1 MYVSLSLYIYIYIL
15 ALLLY
20 ACREDHI
27 LQRTHSIEDTFY
39 REHIL
44 ERTHSIENTFYREHI
59 LERTHSIEH
68 KYLELVLLLRAGKE
82 GDALAQDLH
91 VYTRTC
97 AQMRVRSRDLTHF
110 TPNSIFLLRFVL
122 IFFCCPSPQGSAELS
137 KTDCPT
143 EKMPNWQCRI
153 EIFFLLFQAT
163 GPHIRARM

>member
-1 MYVSLSLYIYIYIL
+1 M
-15 ALLLY
+15 
-20 ACREDHI
+20 
-27 LQRTHSIEDTFY
+27 
-39 REHIL
+39 
-44 ERTHSIENTFYREHI
+44 
-59 LERTHSIEH
+59 
-68 KYLELVLLLRAGKE
+68 LLLRAGKE

-137 KTDCPT
+137 KKDCPT

-153 EIFFLLFQAT
+153 EKICFAFSSH
-163 GPHIRARM
+163 GPAHTSSYVKTIQSAHSQSTFILCVILCKAHSFKHIHVVCQKRGLKQPSSFP